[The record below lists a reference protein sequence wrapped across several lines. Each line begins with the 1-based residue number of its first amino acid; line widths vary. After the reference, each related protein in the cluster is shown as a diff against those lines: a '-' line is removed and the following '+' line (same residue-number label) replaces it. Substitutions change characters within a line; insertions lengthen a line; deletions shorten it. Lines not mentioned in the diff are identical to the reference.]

1 MDKIINV
8 AVLGYGFASK
18 VFHAPLIAGVPGLR
32 LAAISSSD
40 AAKVAADW
48 PGVPVVPSPEAVFA
62 DPHIDLVVIPTP
74 NPTHAPLARAAL
86 EAGKHVVVDK
96 PFTIHLAEARALHAL
111 AERSGRVLSVF
122 QNRRWDADF
131 LTLRQVIARGELG
144 RIVHFES
151 HFDRYRPYL
160 RNAWRETNA
169 PGIGLWYDLGAHLAD
184 QALQLFGTPDSI
196 TLDMAAQRDGSAVCD
211 WFHAILRYG
220 TLRCVLHASTIT
232 AQPAPRFMVHGTQG
246 SFVKWGL
253 DPQEDALKA
262 GSRPPLA
269 DWGNDPLAA
278 QLTTCPDGTPQMR
291 EIACQAGDYPAYYAA
306 VRDAILGRG
315 PNPVDARQGV
325 RVMGL
330 LELGVRSHAEGRT
343 LAINEADLAP

>member
-1 MDKIINV
+1 MDNPLNV

-18 VFHAPLIAGVPGLR
+18 VFHAPLIAGTPGLQ
-32 LAAISSSD
+32 LAAFSSSD
-40 AAKVAADW
+40 PAKVAADW
-48 PGVPVVPSPEAVFA
+48 PGVPVFARPELVFA
-62 DPHIDLVVIPTP
+62 DPSIDLVVIPTP

-86 EAGKHVVVDK
+86 EAGKNVVVDK
-96 PFTIHLAEARALHAL
+96 PFTVSLAEARALHAV
-111 AERSGRVLSVF
+111 AERTGRVLSVF

-160 RNAWRETNA
+160 RNAWREVNA

-220 TLRCVLHASTIT
+220 TLRCVRHASTIP
-232 AQPAPRFMVHGTQG
+232 ARPAPRLMVPGTQG

-269 DWGNDPLAA
+269 NWGYDPLAA
-278 QLTTCPDGTPQMR
+278 QLTTCPDGTPKMH

-306 VRDAILGRG
+306 VRDAILGRA
-315 PNPVDARQGV
+315 PNPVDARQGI

-330 LELGVRSHAEGRT
+330 LELGVLSHIEGRT
-343 LAINEADLAP
+343 LAIAEADLAP

>member
-1 MDKIINV
+1 MDNPLNV

-18 VFHAPLIAGVPGLR
+18 VFHAPLIAGTPGLQ
-32 LAAISSSD
+32 LAAFSSSD
-40 AAKVAADW
+40 PAKVAADW
-48 PGVPVVPSPEAVFA
+48 PGVPVFARPELVFA
-62 DPHIDLVVIPTP
+62 DPSIDLVVIPTP

-86 EAGKHVVVDK
+86 EAGKNVVVDK
-96 PFTIHLAEARALHAL
+96 PFTVSLAEARALHAV
-111 AERSGRVLSVF
+111 AERTGRVLSVF

-131 LTLRQVIARGELG
+131 LTLQAVIARGELG

-160 RNAWRETNA
+160 RNAWREINA

-196 TLDMAAQRDGSAVCD
+196 TADFEAQRDGSKVCD
-211 WFHAILRYG
+211 WFHAVLRYG
-220 TLRCVLHASTIT
+220 PLRCVLHASTIT

-262 GSRPPLA
+262 GLRPPSTG
-269 DWGNDPLAA
+269 WGSDPLPV
-278 QLTTCPDGTPQMR
+278 QLTTCPDATPQAR
-291 EIACQAGDYPAYYAA
+291 EITCRPGDYPAYYAA
-306 VRDAILGRG
+306 VREAILGRG
-315 PNPVDARQGV
+315 PNPVDAAQGI
-325 RVMGL
+325 RVMAL
-330 LELGVRSHAEGRT
+330 LELGVRSHAEQRT
-343 LAINEADLAP
+343 LPVQESDLAP

>member
-1 MDKIINV
+1 MAAPLNV
-8 AVLGYGFASK
+8 AILGYGFASK
-18 VFHAPLIAGVPGLR
+18 VFHAPLIANVPGLR
-32 LAAISSSD
+32 LAAIVSRD
-40 AAKVAADW
+40 PAKVAADW
-48 PGVPVVPSPEAVFA
+48 PEVPVVATPEAVFA
-62 DPHIDLVVIPTP
+62 DPSIDLVVVPTP

-96 PFTIHLAEARALHAL
+96 PFTVTLAEARELHAV
-111 AERSGRVLSVF
+111 AERSGCVLSVF

-131 LTLRQVIARGELG
+131 LTLRDVIAGGELG
-144 RIVHFES
+144 RLVHFES

-160 RNAWRETNA
+160 RNAWREEAA

-196 TLDMAAQRDGSAVCD
+196 TLDLAAQRDGSRVCD

-232 AQPAPRFMVHGTQG
+232 AQPAPRFTVHGTLG

-262 GSRPPLA
+262 GQRPA
-269 DWGNDPLAA
+269 ASDWGHDPLPA
-278 QLTTCPDGTPQMR
+278 QLTTCPDATPQTR
-291 EIACQAGDYPAYYAA
+291 TLACRAGDYPAYYAA
-306 VRDAILGRG
+306 VRDAILGHA
-315 PNPVDARQGV
+315 PNPVDARQGI

-343 LAINEADLAP
+343 LPVLEADLAP